1 MASDKCMVLMLE
13 HAVKLTDINPSMP
26 GIQAKRVMFLMVDR
40 WETIPAEELFRKGAL
55 YNRKGGDNRHQINPT
70 TYLLTT
76 NQVIFP
82 CCTACVLSVSSASPS
97 DMGNE
102 GFGLFCMLR
111 LIFISIGYKQCGT
124 PFAFMFPIIH
134 RKASG

>member
-13 HAVKLTDINPSMP
+13 HAVKLTDINPSRP
-26 GIQAKRVMFLMVDR
+26 GIYFKGKLRELCFFL
-40 WETIPAEELFRKGAL
+40 TIAL
-55 YNRKGGDNRHQINPT
+55 SFVIFAN
-70 TYLLTT
+70 LLVIAP
-76 NQVIFP
+76 VIFP
-82 CCTACVLSVSSASPS
+82 CCTACVLSVGSASPS

-124 PFAFMFPIIH
+124 SFAFMFFTIH